1 MMNKPQVSII
11 IATHNRDHLLPK
23 AVDSIINQSWQDFEI
38 IIVDDCSSDN
48 TAQAICDLERKDP
61 RIHSIRS
68 EQNIGPGAARNLGI
82 LKAQGENI
90 AIMDDDDFSLP
101 QRLEIQMEV
110 LKREPA
116 IGLVCSVVEY
126 INKETVTVGYSSA
139 EPNGKPFPENPEDVF
154 VRLYLEGSI
163 IMNPT
168 IMARRRVWEE
178 FKYPKFPWDAED
190 RFLFMQMAA
199 KGVRMKLIK
208 QPLVR
213 MLQDPKHESLTR
225 IAYQKRIPAK
235 RLILKLIKNW
245 LKTEGINEFNHYHKT
260 AMSNQYLR
268 ESLHYKTNIQAL
280 LLTLRAFVMDPTNPD
295 VIKRFQSYILELKS
309 RLKLVV

>member
-1 MMNKPQVSII
+1 MLSPDISVVV
-11 IATHNRDHLLPK
+11 ATHNREILLPR
-23 AVDSIINQSWQDFEI
+23 AVDSILNQTWQNFEI

-48 TAQAICDLERKDP
+48 TAQAICDLEKKDP

-82 LKAQGENI
+82 FKAQGEYI

-110 LKREPA
+110 LNREPD

-126 INKETVTVGYSSA
+126 IDKESVTVGYSSA

-154 VRLYLEGSI
+154 IRLYLEGSI

-178 FKYPKFPWDAED
+178 FKYPNFPWDAED
-190 RFLFMQMAA
+190 RYLFIQMAA
-199 KGVRMKLIK
+199 KGVKMKLIL
-208 QPLVR
+208 QPLVK
-213 MLQDPKHESLTR
+213 MLQDPQHESLTR
-225 IAYQKRIPAK
+225 ISYQKRIPAK
-235 RLILKLIKNW
+235 REILRMTRMW
-245 LKTEGINEFNHYHKT
+245 LEQEGIHQFDRYHSL
-260 AMSNQYLR
+260 AISNQFLR
-268 ESLHYKTNIQAL
+268 ESAHYRRNPRAL
-280 LLTLRAFVMDPTNPD
+280 ILIMRAFLSSPRNHEVKNRLLSF
-295 VIKRFQSYILELKS
+295 IKAFGLLS
-309 RLKLVV
+309 

>member
-1 MMNKPQVSII
+1 MLSPDISVVV
-11 IATHNRDHLLPK
+11 ATHNREILLPR
-23 AVDSIINQSWQDFEI
+23 AVDSILNQTWQNIEI

-48 TAQAICDLERKDP
+48 TAQAICDLEKKDP

-82 LKAQGENI
+82 FKAQGEYI

-110 LKREPA
+110 LNREPD

-126 INKETVTVGYSSA
+126 IDKESVTVGYSSA

-154 VRLYLEGSI
+154 IRLYLEGSI

-178 FKYPKFPWDAED
+178 FKYPNFPWDAED
-190 RFLFMQMAA
+190 RYLFIQMAA
-199 KGVRMKLIK
+199 KGVKMKLIL
-208 QPLVR
+208 QPLVK
-213 MLQDPKHESLTR
+213 MLQDPQHESLTR
-225 IAYQKRIPAK
+225 ISYQKRIPAK
-235 RLILKLIKNW
+235 REILRMTRMW
-245 LKTEGINEFNHYHKT
+245 LEQEGIHQFDRYHSL
-260 AMSNQYLR
+260 AISNQFLR
-268 ESLHYKTNIQAL
+268 ESAHYRRNPRAL
-280 LLTLRAFVMDPTNPD
+280 ILIMRAFLSSPRNHEVKNRLLSF
-295 VIKRFQSYILELKS
+295 IKAFGLLS
-309 RLKLVV
+309 